1 MMKKA
6 FRSIPILG
14 VPNLDAPSGPE
25 LRPGTKSPDSHPEG
39 VARGKSRAQ
48 PGEDRDQPTD
58 SPTRKGWNRIVASL
72 FHPFSRVESFASP
85 RDHGV
90 M

>member
-14 VPNLDAPSGPE
+14 VPTLMRRPARSCVLEQSRPIPTLKGWQRE
-25 LRPGTKSPDSHPEG
+25 VPGTT
-39 VARGKSRAQ
+39 RGGSINR
-48 PGEDRDQPTD
+48 RI
-58 SPTRKGWNRIVASL
+58 PTRKGWNRIVASL